1 MHRIISTVKSL
12 LFVENEHVLK
22 VSFIFYELKKDNF
35 HPVLGRYF
43 VLFWK
48 ITIMNHKIKIAL
60 ALITGGTLVYLS
72 RKMKSAKNESKTFLG
87 EDDNNYQKNETYFT
101 ADGKMYKNGKEVHL
115 KTPEISEKSVNRN
128 FQNDRI
134 QKNYEVHPQNV
145 GYHHKGTRHH

>member
-1 MHRIISTVKSL
+1 MVLSNI
-12 LFVENEHVLK
+12 ENKNLECIK
-22 VSFIFYELKKDNF
+22 ITF
-35 HPVLGRYF
+35 GRYF

-87 EDDNNYQKNETYFT
+87 EDDNTYQKDETYFT
-101 ADGKMYKNGKEVHL
+101 ADGKMYKNGKEVHF
-115 KTPEISEKSVNRN
+115 KIPEISEKSVNRN

-134 QKNYEVHPQNV
+134 QKNYEAHPQNV

>member
-1 MHRIISTVKSL
+1 
-12 LFVENEHVLK
+12 
-22 VSFIFYELKKDNF
+22 
-35 HPVLGRYF
+35 
-43 VLFWK
+43 
-48 ITIMNHKIKIAL
+48 MNHKIKIAL